1 MKSPLIALA
10 LLVASSAWSQTRVAR
25 LSALEN
31 RVEVTQGTSS
41 DAFSSARLN
50 QGLFEQQHLRTY
62 RRARAA
68 MAFLDG
74 AALKVNQRT
83 ELVIQASATLKK
95 IGLTQGA
102 VWMKVPKG
110 QQVSVE
116 TPLLTASV
124 RGTEFEVDAQEG
136 VRVYEGMVEVFAGGQ
151 NFQVNPGQYV
161 RRTPEGWLLAPIPD
175 RELPFAYSGPEFRWW
190 ETLKEG
196 RQNNTG
202 TESTYVDAQNSEL
215 PYRYVAEK
223 GAGPLAGGADGWI
236 SRFASRPDE
245 GYWPA
250 AFGIA
255 GVGPIRSAAANGQI
269 AGLAGSPGYG
279 YGRVTTGVNAGDTL
293 YNVGVEGWTS
303 AGVSKGQVGVLATR
317 PGSNLTLTSGRGPL
331 HFGPATLDTLG
342 LGVAHDSYSHIAAHW
357 DEGPW
362 RAQMAYITD
371 VDGFQRRSQP
381 GYGASL
387 KAYLGVATIGAAYME
402 TAHRRSNRAS
412 VSLAADLIPNQIQ
425 MYGEWTRGGGGFRG
439 GETFG
444 AYLSGLAEATDIDV
458 FVEHQEERGVG
469 RAWSLLATKEM
480 NNNVAV
486 GVHAEFVGKRRHW
499 GAGFKIRF

>member
-1 MKSPLIALA
+1 
-10 LLVASSAWSQTRVAR
+10 
-25 LSALEN
+25 
-31 RVEVTQGTSS
+31 
-41 DAFSSARLN
+41 
-50 QGLFEQQHLRTY
+50 
-62 RRARAA
+62 
-68 MAFLDG
+68 MAFVDG

-124 RGTEFEVDAQEG
+124 RGTEFEVDAEEG
-136 VRVYEGMVEVFAGGQ
+136 VRVYDGMVEVSAGGQ
-151 NFQVNPGQYV
+151 VFEVNPGQYV
-161 RRTPEGWLLAPIPD
+161 HRTDEGWLLGPIPD
-175 RELPFAYSGPEFRWW
+175 RELPFAYHGPEFRWW
-190 ETLKEG
+190 ETLRED

-215 PYRYVAEK
+215 PYRFVTEK
-223 GAGPLAGGADGWI
+223 GAGPLPGGADGWI

-250 AFGIA
+250 LA
-255 GVGPIRSAAANGQI
+255 GVAGMGGVRSSMAEGQLS
-269 AGLAGSPGYG
+269 GLAGSPGYG
-279 YGRVTTGVNAGDTL
+279 YGNISAGIHMGDTL
-293 YNVGVEGWTS
+293 YTAGAEGWTS

-317 PGSNLTLTSGRGPL
+317 PGQNLTLTSGRGPL

-342 LGVAHDSYSHIAAHW
+342 LGLAHDTYSHLGAQW
-357 DEGPW
+357 DQGPL
-362 RAQMAYITD
+362 RAQVAYITD
-371 VDGFQRRSQP
+371 VDGLQRRSQP

-402 TAHRRSNRAS
+402 TEHRRSNRVA
-412 VSLAADLIPNQIQ
+412 VSAAADLIPNQIQ

-439 GETFG
+439 GRTYG

-458 FVEHQEERGVG
+458 FIEHQEERGPG
-469 RAWSLLATKEM
+469 RAWSFLATKEV
-480 NNNVAV
+480 NQNVAV
-486 GVHAEFVGKRRHW
+486 GVHAEFVGKQRHW